1 MEQYGCMPIH
11 APCDYSRQDDTKD
24 EGENME
30 NKKVTNTAK
39 FILNVWNIGLFAG
52 IWYLFYNSYTFETYT
67 IPGALVSI
75 LVYTIIYTSLCKL
88 YKAHR
93 IASSEIGET
102 VFSQI
107 LSFGIAD
114 IILYVE
120 CCLVFNRYVNMIPG
134 LVTAMLQIIGTALIV
149 MWTKQFLIKYV
160 PPKNTLIVYGK
171 NIAKEEV
178 QQFSERLLRKY
189 SHLFA
194 VSDIR
199 MEVAREEKTFRE
211 ILQYDVV
218 ILYDVSG
225 DLRGNYI
232 GCLVENRKAFYLSP
246 RVEDI
251 MLQGCVPKH
260 LLDTPLMK
268 YDYKYENKSGYR
280 LKRAFDIVFSLLIL
294 LALSPVL
301 LLIALLIKIED
312 GGPVFFKQARC
323 TKDGRVFDI
332 LKFRSMIVDAEKQ
345 GVTPCTDK
353 DPRITRIGSLI
364 RKTRLDEMPQFIN
377 ILKGDMSIVG
387 PRPER
392 VEHVSEY
399 TKEVPEFAY
408 RMRVPGGLTGYA
420 QIYGKYNTSAY
431 DKLRLD
437 LLYIEN
443 QSFLLDLKLIL
454 LTIRTV
460 FTPESTEGFEKEKS
474 EEMLEKAKNT
484 KSSSVSRVVSMKAE

>member
-1 MEQYGCMPIH
+1 ME
-11 APCDYSRQDDTKD
+11 DKR
-24 EGENME
+24 
-30 NKKVTNTAK
+30 VTNTAR
-39 FILNVWNIGLFAG
+39 FILNVWNIGLFAAVWFG
-52 IWYLFYNSYTFETYT
+52 FYNLHTFDTHQ
-67 IPGALVSI
+67 IKGGLVTVLI
-75 LVYTIIYTSLCKL
+75 YMFIYTSLCNL

-102 VFSQI
+102 VFSQV

-114 IILYVE
+114 LILYVE
-120 CCLVFNRYVNMIPG
+120 CCLVYNRYVSILPG
-134 LVTAMLQIIGTALIV
+134 VGTVLLQIVGTVCIV
-149 MWTKQFLIKYV
+149 TWTKQYLIKHV
-160 PPKNTLIVYGK
+160 PAKKTIIIYGK
-171 NIAKEEV
+171 EITTEAVEAFK
-178 QQFSERLLRKY
+178 ERLLKKY
-189 SHLFA
+189 KHLFA
-194 VSDIR
+194 ISDIVCENP
-199 MEVAREEKTFRE
+199 EVNLETNEIMGYDVAILYELSGDIRGSYIRYLAENKKTF
-211 ILQYDVV
+211 YM
-218 ILYDVSG
+218 
-225 DLRGNYI
+225 
-232 GCLVENRKAFYLSP
+232 SP

-268 YDYKYENKSGYR
+268 YDYKYENKRSYYAKR
-280 LKRAFDIVFSLLIL
+280 LLDVVLSLFILVLFSP
-294 LALSPVL
+294 AL

-323 TKDGRVFDI
+323 TKDARVFDI
-332 LKFRSMIVDAEKQ
+332 LKFRSMVVDAEKY
-345 GVTPCTDK
+345 GVTPCTDG
-353 DPRITRIGSLI
+353 DSRITKVGCII

-392 VEHVSEY
+392 VEHVTQY

-408 RMRVPGGLTGYA
+408 RMKVLGGLTGYA

-443 QSFLLDLKLIL
+443 QSLTLDLKLIL

-460 FTPESTEGFEKEKS
+460 FTPESTEGFEEEKS
-474 EEMLEKAKNT
+474 EAMKEKAKGQIGL
-484 KSSSVSRVVSMKAE
+484 SVGK

>member
-1 MEQYGCMPIH
+1 
-11 APCDYSRQDDTKD
+11 
-24 EGENME
+24 ME
-30 NKKVTNTAK
+30 NKRVTNGAK
-39 FILNVWNIGLFAG
+39 FILNVWNVGLFAG
-52 IWYLFYNSYTFETYT
+52 VWFLFYNSYTFDTHRINGGLITVLIYM
-67 IPGALVSI
+67 L
-75 LVYTIIYTSLCKL
+75 IYTSLCNL

-102 VFSQI
+102 VFSQV

-114 IILYVE
+114 LILYVE
-120 CCLVFNRYVNMIPG
+120 CCLVYNKYVSVLPG
-134 LVTAMLQIIGTALIV
+134 GITALLQIIGTACIV
-149 MWTKQFLIKYV
+149 MWTKQYLMKHV
-160 PPKNTLIVYGK
+160 PAKKTIIVYGK
-171 NIAKEEV
+171 EITVEEAEA
-178 QQFSERLLRKY
+178 FKERLLRKY

-194 VSDIR
+194 ISDIVCENP
-199 MEVAREEKTFRE
+199 EVNLETNE
-211 ILQYDVV
+211 IMGYDVA
-218 ILYDVSG
+218 ILYELSG
-225 DLRGNYI
+225 DIRGSYI
-232 GCLVENRKAFYLSP
+232 SYLVENRKTFYMSP

-268 YDYKYENKSGYR
+268 YDYKYENKRSYYAKR
-280 LKRAFDIVFSLLIL
+280 LLDVVLSLFIL
-294 LALSPVL
+294 VLFSPVL

-323 TKDGRVFDI
+323 TKDARVFDI
-332 LKFRSMIVDAEKQ
+332 LKFRSMVVDAEKY
-345 GVTPCTDK
+345 GVTPCTDG
-353 DPRITRIGSLI
+353 DARITRIGRFI

-392 VEHVSEY
+392 VEHVTQY

-408 RMRVPGGLTGYA
+408 RMKVLGGLTGYA

-443 QSFLLDLKLIL
+443 QSLTLDLKLIL
-454 LTIRTV
+454 LTVRTV
-460 FTPESTEGFEKEKS
+460 FTPESTEGFEEEKS
-474 EEMLEKAKNT
+474 KEMLEKVAKQM
-484 KSSSVSRVVSMKAE
+484 KVSIEK

>member
-1 MEQYGCMPIH
+1 ME
-11 APCDYSRQDDTKD
+11 DKR
-24 EGENME
+24 
-30 NKKVTNTAK
+30 VTNTAK
-39 FILNVWNIGLFAG
+39 FILNVWNIGLFAAVWFG
-52 IWYLFYNSYTFETYT
+52 FYNLHTFDTHQ
-67 IPGALVSI
+67 IKGGLVTVLI
-75 LVYTIIYTSLCKL
+75 YMFIYTSLCNL

-102 VFSQI
+102 VFSQV

-114 IILYVE
+114 LILYME
-120 CCLVFNRYVNMIPG
+120 CCLVYNKYVSVLPG
-134 LVTAMLQIIGTALIV
+134 GGITALLQIIGTACIV
-149 MWTKQFLIKYV
+149 MWTKQYLMKHV
-160 PPKNTLIVYGK
+160 PAKKTIIIYGK
-171 NIAKEEV
+171 EITTEAVEAFK
-178 QQFSERLLRKY
+178 ERLLRKY

-194 VSDIR
+194 ISDIVCENP
-199 MEVAREEKTFRE
+199 EVNLETNEIMGYDVAILYELSGDIRGSYIRYLAENKKTF
-211 ILQYDVV
+211 YM
-218 ILYDVSG
+218 
-225 DLRGNYI
+225 
-232 GCLVENRKAFYLSP
+232 SP

-268 YDYKYENKSGYR
+268 YDYKYENKRSYYAKR
-280 LKRAFDIVFSLLIL
+280 LLDVVLSLFIL
-294 LALSPVL
+294 VLFSPVL

-323 TKDGRVFDI
+323 TKDARVFDI
-332 LKFRSMIVDAEKQ
+332 LKFRSMVVDAEKY
-345 GVTPCTDK
+345 GVTPCTDG
-353 DPRITRIGSLI
+353 DSRITKVGRII

-392 VEHVSEY
+392 VEHVTQY

-408 RMRVPGGLTGYA
+408 RMKVLGGLTGYA

-443 QSFLLDLKLIL
+443 QSLTLDLKLIL
-454 LTIRTV
+454 LTVRTV
-460 FTPESTEGFEKEKS
+460 FTPESTEGFEEEKS
-474 EEMLEKAKNT
+474 KEMLEKAK
-484 KSSSVSRVVSMKAE
+484 KQVRVSVGE

>member
-1 MEQYGCMPIH
+1 ME
-11 APCDYSRQDDTKD
+11 DKR
-24 EGENME
+24 
-30 NKKVTNTAK
+30 VTNTAK
-39 FILNVWNIGLFAG
+39 FILNVWNIGLFAAVWFG
-52 IWYLFYNSYTFETYT
+52 FYNLHTFDTHQ
-67 IPGALVSI
+67 IKGGLVTVLI
-75 LVYTIIYTSLCKL
+75 YMFIYTSLCNL

-102 VFSQI
+102 VFSQV

-114 IILYVE
+114 LILYME
-120 CCLVFNRYVNMIPG
+120 CCLVYNKYVSVLPG
-134 LVTAMLQIIGTALIV
+134 GITALLQIIGTACIV
-149 MWTKQFLIKYV
+149 MWTKQYLMKHV
-160 PPKNTLIVYGK
+160 PAKKTIIIYGK
-171 NIAKEEV
+171 EITTEAVEAFK
-178 QQFSERLLRKY
+178 ERLLRKY

-194 VSDIR
+194 ISDIVCENP
-199 MEVAREEKTFRE
+199 EVNLETNEIMGYDVAILYELSGDIRGSYIRYLAENKKTF
-211 ILQYDVV
+211 YM
-218 ILYDVSG
+218 
-225 DLRGNYI
+225 
-232 GCLVENRKAFYLSP
+232 SP

-268 YDYKYENKSGYR
+268 YDYKYENKRSYYAKR
-280 LKRAFDIVFSLLIL
+280 LLDVVLSLFIL
-294 LALSPVL
+294 VLFSPVL

-323 TKDGRVFDI
+323 TKDARVFDI
-332 LKFRSMIVDAEKQ
+332 LKFRSMVVDAEKY
-345 GVTPCTDK
+345 GVTPCTDG
-353 DPRITRIGSLI
+353 DSRITKVGRII

-392 VEHVSEY
+392 VEHVTQY

-408 RMRVPGGLTGYA
+408 RMKVLGGLTGYA

-443 QSFLLDLKLIL
+443 QSLTLDLKLIL
-454 LTIRTV
+454 LTVRTV
-460 FTPESTEGFEKEKS
+460 FTPESTEGFEEEKS
-474 EEMLEKAKNT
+474 KEMLEKAKGKT
-484 KSSSVSRVVSMKAE
+484 IREIVRE

>member
-1 MEQYGCMPIH
+1 
-11 APCDYSRQDDTKD
+11 
-24 EGENME
+24 ME
-30 NKKVTNTAK
+30 NKRVTNGAK
-39 FILNVWNIGLFAG
+39 FILNVWNIGLFAAV
-52 IWYLFYNSYTFETYT
+52 WFAFYNHYTFDTYKVN
-67 IPGALVSI
+67 GALI
-75 LVYTIIYTSLCKL
+75 TTLIFAIIYTSLCNL

-102 VFSQI
+102 VFSQV

-114 IILYVE
+114 LILYVE
-120 CCLVFNRYVNMIPG
+120 CCLVYNRYVNILPG
-134 LVTAMLQIIGTALIV
+134 VATALLQIIGTACIV
-149 MWTKQFLIKYV
+149 TLTKQYLMKHV
-160 PPKNTLIVYGK
+160 PPKKTVIIHGK
-171 NIAKEEV
+171 NVDEKEAEA
-178 QQFSERLLRKY
+178 FEKRLLRKY

-194 VSDIR
+194 VSEIVCENADAN
-199 MEVAREEKTFRE
+199 MEKSDVMG
-211 ILQYDVV
+211 YDAA
-218 ILYDVSG
+218 ILYELSSDV
-225 DLRGNYI
+225 RGKYI
-232 GCLVENRKAFYLSP
+232 SFLVENKKTFYASP

-251 MLQGCVPKH
+251 MIQGCVPKH

-268 YDYKYENKSGYR
+268 YDYKYENKRSYYT
-280 LKRAFDIVFSLLIL
+280 KRVLDIVLSLFIL
-294 LALSPVL
+294 VLFSPVL

-323 TKDGRVFDI
+323 TKDARVFDI
-332 LKFRSMIVDAEKQ
+332 LKFRSMVVDAEKY

-353 DPRITRIGSLI
+353 DDRITKVGRII

-392 VEHVSEY
+392 VEHVAQY

-408 RMRVPGGLTGYA
+408 RMKVLGGLTGYA

-443 QSFLLDLKLIL
+443 QSFVLDLKLIL

-460 FTPESTEGFEKEKS
+460 FTPESTEGFEEEKS
-474 EEMLEKAKNT
+474 KEMLEKAKNQIEL
-484 KSSSVSRVVSMKAE
+484 SVGK

>member
-1 MEQYGCMPIH
+1 ME
-11 APCDYSRQDDTKD
+11 DKR
-24 EGENME
+24 
-30 NKKVTNTAK
+30 VTNTAR
-39 FILNVWNIGLFAG
+39 FILNVWNIGLFAAVWFG
-52 IWYLFYNSYTFETYT
+52 FYNLHTFDTHQ
-67 IPGALVSI
+67 IKGGLVTVLI
-75 LVYTIIYTSLCKL
+75 YMFIYTSLCNL

-102 VFSQI
+102 VFSQV

-114 IILYVE
+114 SILYVE
-120 CCLVFNRYVNMIPG
+120 CCLVYNKYVSVLPG
-134 LVTAMLQIIGTALIV
+134 GITALLQIIGTACIV
-149 MWTKQFLIKYV
+149 MWTKQYLMKHV
-160 PPKNTLIVYGK
+160 PAKKTIIIYGK
-171 NIAKEEV
+171 EITREAVEAFK
-178 QQFSERLLRKY
+178 ERLLRKY

-194 VSDIR
+194 ISDIVCENP
-199 MEVAREEKTFRE
+199 EVNLETNEIMGYDVAILYELSGDIRGSYIRYLAENKKTF
-211 ILQYDVV
+211 YM
-218 ILYDVSG
+218 
-225 DLRGNYI
+225 
-232 GCLVENRKAFYLSP
+232 SP

-268 YDYKYENKSGYR
+268 YDYKYENKRSYYAKR
-280 LKRAFDIVFSLLIL
+280 LLDVILSLFVLVL
-294 LALSPVL
+294 FSPVL

-323 TKDGRVFDI
+323 TKDARIFDI
-332 LKFRSMIVDAEKQ
+332 LKFRSMVVDAEKY
-345 GVTPCTDK
+345 GVTPCTDG
-353 DPRITRIGSLI
+353 DSRITKVGRII

-392 VEHVSEY
+392 VEHVTQY

-408 RMRVPGGLTGYA
+408 RMKVLGGLTGYA

-443 QSFLLDLKLIL
+443 QSLTLDLKLIL
-454 LTIRTV
+454 LTVRTV
-460 FTPESTEGFEKEKS
+460 FTPESTEGFEEEKS
-474 EEMLEKAKNT
+474 KEMLEKAKGQIEL
-484 KSSSVSRVVSMKAE
+484 SVVGK